1 MTTQTPSQAQ
11 PQTPPPQAQP
21 LTALDKAYNPALVE
35 ENRYREWETSGAFHA
50 DEKGSRATFTIVIPP
65 PNVTGMLTMGHVLN
79 NTLQDILIR
88 YHRMDGKETLWLPG
102 MDHAGIAT
110 QNVVEKSLAKEKL
123 NRHMLGREKFL
134 EHVWA
139 WKEKYGGIIISQLK
153 RLGCSCDWERE
164 RFTMDEG
171 LSKAVQESFVKLYE
185 QGLIYKGKYII
196 NWCPRCRTALS
207 DEEKIPED
215 TKGHLW
221 YIKYPLKSGKGHVTV
236 ATTRPETM
244 LGDSAVAVNP
254 DDDRFRDLVGQK
266 LILPI
271 LQREIPIIADDF
283 VDPQFGTGAVKVTPA
298 HDPNDFEMGR
308 RHALPQI
315 IVMDEAGIMNDQAGV
330 YKGLDRFK
338 CREQLVVDLQEQG
351 LLEKIEDHALAVGH
365 CERCNTIIEPY
376 LSDQWFVK
384 MKPLAQ
390 KAIEAVKNGK
400 LRFTPERW
408 VGVYLHWM
416 ENIRDWCISRQLWW
430 GHRIPAYTCGACG
443 EVTVAKE
450 HPKACKKCGATDKLS
465 QDEDVLDTWFSS
477 WLWPFST
484 MGWPEDT
491 QTLRRFYPTDTLVT
505 GPDIIFFW
513 VARMVMAGYAFMDE
527 CPFHD
532 VYFTSIVRD
541 MKGRKM
547 SKSLGNSPDPLEII
561 GKFGADALRFTV
573 IYLAPVG
580 QDIRFSA
587 DKVEMGRNFA
597 NKLWNASRFVLMNLG
612 ENFSREA
619 FSTSGQ
625 EYGATAGS
633 IWDRWI
639 LSRLNGAIEQTRKC
653 LADGQYRFNDAL
665 KTVYDFIW
673 DEFCDWF
680 IEMSKPVL
688 FGPEGPEKNALR
700 WTLVEVID
708 GALRLLHPFMPFV
721 TEEIWQKLPGS
732 KGMLIHAAF
741 PALDGARV
749 NLPLEGEV
757 RDVMEAVRIV
767 RNLRASAN
775 ISPAKKLIIRVVSGG
790 SHAELFMNHAGMIG
804 NLAGVETIEL
814 VDAKPSKH
822 LIGLMND
829 TEVCLNLEGLIDA
842 PAEIT
847 RISNEVAKIEKE
859 MLRISAKLEDAGF
872 VGKAPE
878 DVVEGFRASL
888 DGYRIQIEKLGQYL
902 AELRKL

>member
-1 MTTQTPSQAQ
+1 MTTQNSPQSEQTSRTREV
-11 PQTPPPQAQP
+11 PQTP
-21 LTALDKAYNPALVE
+21 LDKAYSPALVE
-35 ENRYREWETSGAFHA
+35 DRRYQEWESSGAFHA
-50 DEKGSRATFTIVIPP
+50 EETTVRPTFTIVIPP

-88 YHRMDGKETLWLPG
+88 YHRMDGQETLWLPG
-102 MDHAGIAT
+102 TDHAGIAT
-110 QNVVEKSLAKEKL
+110 QNVVEKALAKEKI
-123 NRHMLGREKFL
+123 NRHQLGREKFL

-139 WKEKYGGIIISQLK
+139 WKEKYGGIIIDQLK
-153 RLGCSCDWERE
+153 RLGCSCDWQRE

-171 LSKAVQESFVKLYE
+171 LSRAVQESFVKLYE

-221 YIKYPLKSGKGHVTV
+221 YIKYPLKSGKGYVTV

-244 LGDSAVAVNP
+244 LGDTAVAVNP
-254 DDDRFRDLVGQK
+254 EDDRFRALIGEK

-308 RHALPQI
+308 RHSLPQI
-315 IVMDEAGIMNDQAGV
+315 IVMDEAGVMNDAAGP
-330 YKGLDRFK
+330 YKGVERFK
-338 CREQLVVDLQEQG
+338 CREQLVLDLQEKG
-351 LLEKIEDHALAVGH
+351 VLEKIEDHALAVGH
-365 CERCNTIIEPY
+365 CERCNTVIEPY

-384 MKPLAQ
+384 MKPLAE
-390 KAIEAVKNGK
+390 KAIEAVKTGK

-430 GHRIPAYTCGACG
+430 GHRIPAYTCGACS
-443 EVTVAKE
+443 EVMVAKE
-450 HPKACKKCGATDKLS
+450 HPKACKKCGATDRLT

-484 MGWPEDT
+484 LGWPDE
-491 QTLRRFYPTDTLVT
+491 TLSLRKFYPTDTLIT

-513 VARMVMAGYAFMDE
+513 VARMVMAGYAFMGE

-561 GKFGADALRFTV
+561 AKYGADALRFTV

-612 ENFSREA
+612 EDFRLEISPACASSGRG
-619 FSTSGQ
+619 ST
-625 EYGATAGS
+625 
-633 IWDRWI
+633 WDRWI
-639 LSRLNGAIEQTRKC
+639 VSRLHGAIEQTRKC

-673 DEFCDWF
+673 DEFCDWY

-688 FGPEGPEKNALR
+688 FGPDGPDKDALR
-700 WTLVEVID
+700 QTLVEVID

-732 KGMLIHAAF
+732 SGMLINAAF
-741 PALDGARV
+741 PAFDGACV
-749 NLPLEGEV
+749 NVPLENEV
-757 RDVMEAVRIV
+757 RDVMEAVRVI

-775 ISPAKKLIIRVVSGG
+775 ISPAKKLIIRVLNSG
-790 SHAELFMNHAGMIG
+790 SHAGLFQEHAAMIR
-804 NLAGVETIEL
+804 NLAGVERIEL
-814 VDAKPSKH
+814 VDAKPAKH
-822 LIGLMND
+822 LIGLMNE

-842 PAEIT
+842 PPEI
-847 RISNEVAKIEKE
+847 A
-859 MLRISAKLEDAGF
+859 RISAEIAKLEKEIERISVKLADTGF
-872 VGKAPE
+872 VAKAPAE
-878 DVVEGFRASL
+878 VVDGFRASL
-888 DGYRIQIEKLGQYL
+888 DGYRIQNEKLGLYL